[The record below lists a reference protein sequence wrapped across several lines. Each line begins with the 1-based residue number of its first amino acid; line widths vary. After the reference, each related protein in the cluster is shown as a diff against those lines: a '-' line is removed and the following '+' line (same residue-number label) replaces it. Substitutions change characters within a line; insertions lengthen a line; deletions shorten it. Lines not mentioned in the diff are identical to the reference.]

1 MLPTRILPLLLGIV
15 ALACLPACSFHK
27 SITNER
33 IKQLDA
39 ASIVVGKDSHL
50 DVLEKL
56 GPPAPVVATEKA
68 LKNVSARHFKYSCW
82 ETREAKIEFAFVLVL
97 PFIWRDNRAI
107 EELVVEFDDRGIVSD
122 VYRVKGDCIWRPLQ
136 GEGSRDADLVELTGG
151 GS

>member
-1 MLPTRILPLLLGIV
+1 LLLGIV
-15 ALACLPACSFHK
+15 ALACLQACSFHK
-27 SITNER
+27 TITNER
-33 IKQLDA
+33 ITQLDA
-39 ASIVVGKDSHL
+39 ASISVGKDSHL

-82 ETREAKIEFAFVLVL
+82 ETREARFEIAFMLVL
-97 PFIWRDNRAI
+97 PFVWKDSRAI

-122 VYRVKGDCIWRPLQ
+122 VYRVKGDCIWRPLK
-136 GEGSRDADLVELTGG
+136 GEESREADVLEKSGG